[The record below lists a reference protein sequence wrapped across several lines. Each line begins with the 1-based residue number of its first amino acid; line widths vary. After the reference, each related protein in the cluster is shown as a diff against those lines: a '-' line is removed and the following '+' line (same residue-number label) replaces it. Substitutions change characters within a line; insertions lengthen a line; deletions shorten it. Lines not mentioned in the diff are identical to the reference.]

1 MICADRSLLTSLN
14 RVEDGRRR
22 HCALAVSIALAA
34 CGWLWVSPVSASE
47 RGAPCEGFCN
57 PVSPGQ
63 LDKQR
68 GQGLE
73 TAVILWDELNRRQ
86 AVPPPPTNNQGMPES
101 AAVNR
106 STAIAPSVILIGTG
120 H

>member
-1 MICADRSLLTSLN
+1 MICADRSVLTSTD
-14 RVEDGRRR
+14 RVEGGRRR
-22 HCALAVSIALAA
+22 ACGPVASIAVVI
-34 CGWLWVSPVSASE
+34 CCWLWASPASSSE
-47 RGAPCEGFCN
+47 RSAPCEGFCN
-57 PVSPGQ
+57 PVSLGQ

-86 AVPPPPTNNQGMPES
+86 AVPPPTNNQGMPES

-106 STAIAPSVILIGTG
+106 SAAIAPSVILIGTG